1 MCAELNLQDFL
12 NEVKTLSDPYHT
24 HISISPR
31 GVYNISSR
39 MKTFWKLYMNEIQNK
54 SWSIGENPGK
64 EIPVLVDVD
73 LRIKK
78 SSIDESKKTQ
88 KNLKIYTT
96 KHLEAVIRAYQN
108 AIKQVVNQPKDE
120 AYTCV
125 VLEKDSYEVEICGEK
140 YIKNG
145 FHLHFPKI
153 FLDKKVQEVY
163 VIPIVKNETQNL
175 FDDIGATNFIDEN
188 ITNIHWLLYGSCKSS
203 SKQPYIATKVYL
215 KDVKETTFENALG
228 DYQCIQYPKEKP
240 IHCQGR
246 VKEFLPRILSIF
258 LHNRLQYFYY
268 PKPSVTTP
276 LLNEFQKIKH
286 KRKEYDQLNVDNVL
300 DEASQLIGLMN
311 VERSDDRSVWLQV
324 GFCLWQLTQGDDD
337 GLTLW
342 LEFSENSDKFNES
355 ECLSLWQKMRPN
367 NYTIGTL
374 KYWAKQDNP
383 EKYQELTAV
392 KSKKFV
398 QMGTHNDYAKALYN
412 EYGSEFICSS
422 ISNKEWYHFK
432 DHIWRCIDKGQT
444 LRERISSPDGVIIRY
459 LEECIEQCA
468 DEKQRK
474 KLEILIKQCKNSP
487 TKNNIM
493 TECQE
498 VFYKE
503 NFINLMNKN
512 PNLIAFK
519 NGVYDFSND
528 VFRDG
533 NPEDYLSIC
542 IPVEY
547 KDYGSVGH
555 PSVRIV
561 DDFFQKIFPDPEVR
575 DYFLDEACRCF
586 IGGNHNKV
594 VLFWTGT
601 GDNGKTIT
609 QTLFEKML
617 GQLAIKFSTTLITGK
632 KVSTGAPNP
641 EMHRAS
647 NGVRWA
653 VMDEPN
659 MDETINCGILKWLS
673 GNDTFWAR
681 DLFQKG
687 KDAKEITPLF
697 KLHMICNNLPAIQG
711 ADKATWN
718 RIRVIPFESTFLPE
732 EQCPKE
738 IEEQMRLKK
747 FPMDSNFSNKLSTMV
762 EPLAWYLI
770 QRWRTISKLTHCI
783 IPAKVRAQTDIYRRN
798 NDIYS
803 QFINQCVF
811 DKQGSILTFNTLYT
825 HFKEWFREEAPN
837 NTIPNRSIIR
847 HYFISLWGEP
857 EKGQYW
863 VGKSCMIDIIND
875 SGVESTAEKDTISDK
890 ASETSNDSVPQSPKN
905 NRKKLL
911 SKLKL

>member
-1 MCAELNLQDFL
+1 MYTENLQDFL

-24 HISISPR
+24 HVSMSPR
-31 GVYNISSR
+31 GAYNISSR
-39 MKTFWKLYMNEIQNK
+39 MKTFWKLYMEEIK
-54 SWSIGENPGK
+54 TKKFSIGENPGK

-78 SSIDESKKTQ
+78 SSIGEGEKQDVHVYSIKQ
-88 KNLKIYTT
+88 
-96 KHLEAVIRAYQN
+96 LETVIHAYQH
-108 AIKQVVNQPKDE
+108 AIKQVVLQPEDE
-120 AYTCV
+120 TYTCV
-125 VLEKDSYEVEICGEK
+125 VLEKPAYEVEICGEK
-140 YIKNG
+140 YVKNG
-145 FHLHFPKI
+145 FHLHFPKC

-163 VIPIVKNETQNL
+163 IIPIVKKEIQHL

-188 ITNIHWLLYGSCKSS
+188 VTNIHWLLYGSSKSAT
-203 SKQPYIATKVYL
+203 SKPYVATRVYNS
-215 KDVKETTFENALG
+215 KGVETTFEEALG
-228 DYQCIQYPKEKP
+228 DYKCIQYPGEKP
-240 IHCQGR
+240 IDCNGC
-246 VKEFLPRILSIF
+246 VKEYLPRILSIF
-258 LHNRLQYFYY
+258 LHNRTEYFYY

-276 LLNEFQKIKH
+276 LLEEFQKVKQ
-286 KRKEYDQLNVDNVL
+286 KRKEYDQLYVDNVL
-300 DEASQLIGLMN
+300 EEASQLLGLMN
-311 VERSDDRSVWLQV
+311 VESADDRSVWLQV

-355 ECLSLWQKMRPN
+355 ECLSIWQHMRPN

-374 KYWAKQDNP
+374 KYWAKKDNP
-383 EKYQELTAV
+383 EKYQEWGAV

-398 QMGTHNDYAKALYN
+398 KLGTHNDFAKALYN
-412 EYGSEFICSS
+412 EYGSEFICAS
-422 ISNKEWYHFK
+422 ISNKEWFQFK
-432 DHIWRCIDKGQT
+432 DHIWRYIDKGQH
-444 LRERISSPDGVIIRY
+444 LRERISSADGVIIIY
-459 LEECIEQCA
+459 LEQLLSQA
-468 DEKQRK
+468 TDEKEK
-474 KLEILIKQCKNSP
+474 KKIISLIKLCKNSP

-493 TECQE
+493 IECQE

-503 NFINLMNKN
+503 NFTDVLNKN

-519 NGVYDFSND
+519 NGVYDFTND

-555 PSVRIV
+555 PSVAIV
-561 DDFFQKIFPDPEVR
+561 DDFFQKIFPDAQVR

-586 IGGNHNKV
+586 VGGNHNKV
-594 VLFWTGT
+594 VLFWTGC

-609 QTLFEKML
+609 QNLFEKML
-617 GQLAIKFSTTLITGK
+617 GKLAIKFSTTLITGK

-641 EMHRAS
+641 EMYRAS

-659 MDETINCGILKWLS
+659 MDEVINCGILKWLS

-681 DLFQKG
+681 DLFQRG

-697 KLHMICNNLPAIQG
+697 KLHMICNVLPSLQG
-711 ADKATWN
+711 ADTATWN
-718 RIRVIPFESTFLPE
+718 RIRVIPFESTFVPE
-732 EQCPKE
+732 DECPKE

-747 FPMDSNFSNKLSTMV
+747 FPMDPNFSSKLSTMT

-770 QRWRTISKLTHCI
+770 QRWRTISKLTHCS
-783 IPAKVRAQTDIYRRN
+783 IPTKVRAHTDIYRRN
-798 NDIYS
+798 NDVYS
-803 QFINQCVF
+803 QFINQCIRA
-811 DKQGSILTFNTLYT
+811 KRGSVLTFNTLYA
-825 HFKEWFREEAPN
+825 HFKEWYREEAPG
-837 NTIPNRSIIR
+837 TIMPTRSTVR
-847 HYFISLWGEP
+847 QYFIYLWGEP

-863 VGKSCMIDIIND
+863 LGKSCMIDGD
-875 SGVESTAEKDTISDK
+875 SGFEKDEVTSDAESLCSTSSS
-890 ASETSNDSVPQSPKN
+890 ASNI
-905 NRKKLL
+905 RKKV